1 VGCVGPLCQ
10 LCRGLR
16 RRRGRRGLRDVL
28 RHLAARQ
35 PASCPAWLLE
45 TGSVRGKKNKNRDIG
60 LYRLISVFES
70 GRVSVVGLADNPP
83 PELTEVGH
91 YFLRAR
97 DSCLPHPFS
106 KPSIKLL
113 PPGNL
118 LLNKCVHT
126 RGRT

>member
-1 VGCVGPLCQ
+1 MAEALAEWAASAHCVNYVVGCDGVG
-10 LCRGLR
+10 GVV
-16 RRRGRRGLRDVL
+16 GSAGDVL

-45 TGSVRGKKNKNRDIG
+45 TGSVRGKKNNRDIG

-91 YFLRAR
+91 
-97 DSCLPHPFS
+97 
-106 KPSIKLL
+106 
-113 PPGNL
+113 
-118 LLNKCVHT
+118 
-126 RGRT
+126 